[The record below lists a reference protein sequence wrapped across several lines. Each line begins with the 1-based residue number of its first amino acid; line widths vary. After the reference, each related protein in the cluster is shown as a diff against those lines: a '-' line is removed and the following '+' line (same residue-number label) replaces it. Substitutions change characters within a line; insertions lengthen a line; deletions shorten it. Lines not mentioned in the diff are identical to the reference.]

1 VLPEVLFPG
10 LKGTEHE
17 LLGLLATLSRN
28 DALFHAARLN
38 TLVSGPGDFDS
49 HGRQQQALN
58 LLCTNRQIDQVNAFV
73 RSRGHAQGPVTM
85 FFRGQ
90 ILEFMRWAARHC
102 KNLPGDGEAFN
113 DPESRETFLK
123 ALLIAGVLWGNRVIA
138 GKLSGGGN
146 VEEARVRAI
155 GAFRKGVEESNLG
168 PHLGVAFGRG
178 KALFVDYFPRRYPE
192 FADTFRRTTGL
203 TIEQYRSCVGSLSI
217 YTIFNFKD
225 GPLFLTQSV
234 GAATAIRDAFPTYFD
249 LEAQT
254 PERLASSLWDDF
266 DQSGY
271 RALRERPI
279 MVAGDGRAII
289 LDPTFFAEKVSI
301 GPLFHV
307 LKGASQKK
315 GNEIFGNFGLA
326 FEDYAT
332 DILRRMYPSRP
343 PLIDRA
349 SYGLK
354 GQDLKGLAFEIDAS
368 LLDARAAAVF
378 EVKAAWLRE
387 DAIADSTHEALIRD
401 IRKKYGVEV
410 DSPTRER
417 GKGVAQLARSIGAI
431 ARGEWIGPSSE
442 FAGINVLYPV
452 LLVHD
457 TRLDTPGLG
466 AFLESE
472 FSALLGGVPAEK
484 IVAPL
489 TVLTIE
495 DLESLESSV
504 ERFSFME
511 LLAEYTRACRDRMRS
526 LHNYMAFSDYGK
538 RIVPSRYLME
548 SASEILD
555 VLERELFT
563 KADPEADPNKA
574 T

>member
-10 LKGTEHE
+10 VKGTEQELIE
-17 LLGLLATLSRN
+17 LLTTLSRD

-38 TLVSGPGDFDS
+38 TLISGPGDFDS
-49 HGRQQQALN
+49 KGRQQLALN
-58 LLCTNRQIDQVNAFV
+58 WLCSNKQIDQINAFV
-73 RSRGHAQGPVTM
+73 RSRDKAAGPVTI

-90 ILEFMRWAARHC
+90 ILEFMRWVARYC
-102 KNLPGDGEAFN
+102 KNLPGDGETFHE
-113 DPESRETFLK
+113 PTRRENLLK
-123 ALLIAGVLWGNRVIA
+123 ALLIAGVLWGNRIFSD
-138 GKLSGGGN
+138 KLSGSGKL
-146 VEEARVRAI
+146 EHARLRAI

-178 KALFVDYFPRRYPE
+178 KALFVDYFPHRYPE
-192 FADTFRRTTGL
+192 FADTFRRATGL
-203 TIEQYRSCVGSLSI
+203 TIEQYRSCVASLSI
-217 YTIFNFKD
+217 YTLFNNKD

-234 GAATAIRDAFPTYFD
+234 GAATTLRDVFPIYFE

-254 PERLASSLWDDF
+254 PERLARSLWDDF
-266 DQSGY
+266 EQRGY

-279 MVAGDGRAII
+279 MVASDGRAII

-301 GPLFHV
+301 GALFHV
-307 LKGASQKK
+307 LKDAGRKK

-343 PLIDRA
+343 PLIDRVA
-349 SYGLK
+349 YGLK
-354 GQDLKGLAFEIDAS
+354 GKDSKRAAFEIDAS
-368 LLDARAAAVF
+368 LLDARSAAVF

-387 DAIADSTHEALIRD
+387 DAIADSTHETLLRD
-401 IRKKYGVEV
+401 IRMKYGVEKE
-410 DSPTRER
+410 SSKER

-431 ARGEWIGPSSE
+431 ARGEWIGPNGE
-442 FAGINVLYPV
+442 FAGVNVLYPV

-466 AFLESE
+466 AFLEVE
-472 FSALLGGVPAEK
+472 FRTLLGEISVEK
-484 IVAPL
+484 VVAPL
-489 TVLTIE
+489 TVMTIE

-504 ERFSFME
+504 EKFSFVE
-511 LLAEYTRACRDRMRS
+511 LLAAYTRACRDRMQS
-526 LHNYMAFSDYGK
+526 LHNYMAFSDYGR

-548 SASEILD
+548 SSSEILD

-563 KADPEADPNKA
+563 KTDSTTEPDKPV
-574 T
+574 